1 MPGNGRAANVRR
13 AIGAAVIAYG
23 LIVNSAEADDRGVIV
38 AIPVSAQGLDLS
50 QPAAVQTLY
59 ERVEYAAYVAC
70 TRSNRVG
77 LAPAANSKGCYE
89 KALADA
95 IRSTDA
101 PLLIDAYVAKHS
113 LAEAWAHGI
122 DPPARTAAK

>member
-1 MPGNGRAANVRR
+1 MPSNGTAGNVRG
-13 AIGAAVIAYG
+13 AIGAAVIAYA
-23 LIVNSAEADDRGVIV
+23 LIAHSAQADDRSVVV

-50 QPAAVQTLY
+50 HSAGAHALY

-77 LAPAANSKGCYE
+77 LAPAADSKGCYE

-95 IRSTDA
+95 IRSSNA
-101 PLLIDAYVAKHS
+101 PLLIQAYLAKHS
-113 LAEAWAHGI
+113 LAEASAHRIGV
-122 DPPARTAAK
+122 PAQIAAK